1 MFTLSCSLIPI
12 PEIVSFDSIEI
23 SEKNQHIQLESKLLF
38 YNTSW
43 IPVKSDSV
51 VFKVFLDSNQV
62 ALGNIIGAINFPR
75 HDSSYANINIEL
87 LSDLDDIFLD
97 LDDEFDISLRGC
109 AVLPICKTPYYF
121 EKNYHLKKDNLIDL
135 AFEELMSDNAVRITS
150 FKIKQVTMF
159 NTEIQFNVLINN
171 PVDVLC
177 TLNNFNVKIFRDSL
191 LLNEVGVVNEIDEI
205 ILNNYSETKVVIDAS
220 VNNLSM
226 ISSAFGKVNA
236 NQFSFFLLIN
246 TDVVVGNNRFPI
258 EFKKAIE
265 FQ

>member
-109 AVLPICKTPYYF
+109 AVLPIFKTPYYF
-121 EKNYHLKKDNLIDL
+121 EKIVAYSSLPIYNRAKIMFINLI
-135 AFEELMSDNAVRITS
+135 
-150 FKIKQVTMF
+150 
-159 NTEIQFNVLINN
+159 
-171 PVDVLC
+171 
-177 TLNNFNVKIFRDSL
+177 
-191 LLNEVGVVNEIDEI
+191 
-205 ILNNYSETKVVIDAS
+205 
-220 VNNLSM
+220 
-226 ISSAFGKVNA
+226 
-236 NQFSFFLLIN
+236 
-246 TDVVVGNNRFPI
+246 
-258 EFKKAIE
+258 
-265 FQ
+265 